1 MASNT
6 IKTTFA
12 NPDNTWWADLSFR
25 FYRIPKALL
34 ENAHYKSLS
43 PEAALLYGI
52 LFDRISLSAKNPQY
66 RNKNGEVYVICTN
79 KDICQKLNCG
89 HEKASRLLSELE
101 KHHLIRIDRTYKK
114 GRANRIHVLPFI
126 MSDFPTPSEDTSDN
140 QNPSA
145 PESRHNDVRKSDTND
160 TDNSDT
166 DDIETIHLGDCWS
179 KELICQEVK
188 KWIGYEALAK
198 EERYLSLLD
207 LAVCVMTDAL
217 ASESDHLSIGKANY
231 TYRRVSSRLLQ
242 IDRLHMQYVL
252 ESILASGT
260 AIRNPN
266 AFMLSQLFYAPVNIK
281 SMRDI
286 ELVDW
291 IRKEIHAEGVMS

>member
-1 MASNT
+1 M
-6 IKTTFA
+6 
-12 NPDNTWWADLSFR
+12 
-25 FYRIPKALL
+25 
-34 ENAHYKSLS
+34 
-43 PEAALLYGI
+43 
-52 LFDRISLSAKNPQY
+52 
-66 RNKNGEVYVICTN
+66 
-79 KDICQKLNCG
+79 
-89 HEKASRLLSELE
+89 
-101 KHHLIRIDRTYKK
+101 
-114 GRANRIHVLPFI
+114 LPFI

-207 LAVCVMTDAL
+207 LAVSVMTDAL
-217 ASESDHLSIGKANY
+217 ASESDHLFIGKANY

-266 AFMLSQLFYAPVNIK
+266 AFILSQLFYAPINIK
-281 SMRDI
+281 SAGNM
-286 ELVDW
+286 ELVDR
-291 IRKEIHAEGVMS
+291 IRKEIHAEEVMS